1 MIVGFAIIVS
11 ANALLFIYVVWSLL
25 EIKDT
30 LHKIAHDLQ
39 QTKTRLAWSHKREL
53 KMGKAK

>member
-1 MIVGFAIIVS
+1 MLIGFAIIVS

-39 QTKTRLAWSHKREL
+39 QTKTRLAWVKKRQ
-53 KMGKAK
+53 KK